1 MRSDLGNWRDAGKK
15 IVDRLTVAAHVG
27 VIYVSEDAQDAL
39 AFRDDRA
46 ANIEFNILGARAAE
60 VRVKMNAVRDFGH
73 QAFGKADGPAAVVI
87 LEHSGE
93 SEAPRVRS
101 VIVGPVVVDRPVH
114 ELKIGVRTVIVV
126 VEEVGHAEFAETNLQ
141 SAHRQPAEQGK
152 WRAHRWCIFR
162 AKGNNL
168 VPNQ

>member
-1 MRSDLGNWRDAGKK
+1 MRGDLWNWRDAGKK

-27 VIYVSEDAQDAL
+27 VIYVTEDAQDAL

-93 SEAPRVRS
+93 GKACGDGR
-101 VIVGPVVVDRPVH
+101 VIVGAVV
-114 ELKIGVRTVIVV
+114 
-126 VEEVGHAEFAETNLQ
+126 
-141 SAHRQPAEQGK
+141 
-152 WRAHRWCIFR
+152 
-162 AKGNNL
+162 
-168 VPNQ
+168 